1 MVLVKTAS
9 PPSTSRNR
17 AASPLKSQPGSTSA
31 RTALPSVA
39 PQPTSCAD
47 ALLYVNS
54 AEAERMM
61 NNNAE
66 LRPVEN
72 WALPTVDLAASD
84 ERLEH
89 VRGVAGSMHNLMAG
103 LDEGDGSADIHAPG
117 GSFTVM
123 LEQQQQQREHMR
135 EVSSILDNHMQKHE
149 EVSGLASASA
159 GLPHA

>member
-1 MVLVKTAS
+1 
-9 PPSTSRNR
+9 
-17 AASPLKSQPGSTSA
+17 
-31 RTALPSVA
+31 
-39 PQPTSCAD
+39 
-47 ALLYVNS
+47 
-54 AEAERMM
+54 MM